1 MECKS
6 ATVFVVALCS
16 AFRLNCASHLI
27 DTLISTAPECADVP
41 EVQFYT
47 AAGESTAAQGLSAA
61 GTHRASW
68 GTSTGKAAS
77 SGRVF
82 GGGKL
87 PVVSSQAMAMATVNR
102 QLMVS
107 AAPGQGAAPLPML
120 AGVIWPCT
128 CAAACCGC

>member
-1 MECKS
+1 MQVCHS
-6 ATVFVVALCS
+6 VCVVALCS
-16 AFRLNCASHLI
+16 DFSLGCASHLI

-61 GTHRASW
+61 GAQRGSW
-68 GTSTGKAAS
+68 GTSTSKAAN

-102 QLMVS
+102 QLMCS
-107 AAPGQGAAPLPML
+107 AAPGQGTAPLPVL
-120 AGVIWPCT
+120 AGAIWPCT
-128 CAAACCGC
+128 CAAACCDC